1 MQTIKFTINMFSNQD
16 IHTLYKTKKREFKF
30 VPRIINP
37 VKIANVVIF
46 SAEERV
52 RQASGILKESIPW
65 IKVDVLPDPISAS
78 NYGSEQASVLIFD
91 DIAMTL
97 IDDKKI
103 RKNVQDVVLVLLSS
117 NSMIHCSPPVVA
129 QEKFP
134 YTNKADLVFAI
145 NHSEFVPEKILPS
158 VVRCAEDKLNIEEY
172 SKARRFIFLIVDDE
186 PRWFSQFL
194 PTLYNI
200 IGQRAD
206 VMITRTYEETLHFLF
221 GVEDEAEIDEEN
233 YCSHGHGDD
242 VVCVIT
248 DIFFPKGR
256 ILKCD
261 AGKDLFNLISKYY
274 PRIPIIIASK
284 AKESYDLKDFAF
296 IMPKGDKGSLQ
307 ILKGYIHDFTGMGDF
322 FIRGKTGKIYH
333 RLRNIREL
341 YQIMLK
347 AETNTE
353 DGQELREIL
362 ETYGR
367 KDYFSTWLYM
377 HGFRELAD
385 KLRPKRD
392 TGKRLITVLK
402 RHLKREILRMND
414 TPLIIDGNK
423 VFNLYDLLHTLR
435 TIDPDKIQYLSDND
449 FFSNW
454 LDRKGYPELA
464 EEFRPIHGSGAKLE
478 EALADIVEKWIHIY
492 ERKEGK
498 LR

>member
-1 MQTIKFTINMFSNQD
+1 MFSHEEMPN
-16 IHTLYKTKKREFKF
+16 LAKKKNREFKF

-37 VKIANVVIF
+37 VKIGNAVIF

-52 RQASGILKESIPW
+52 RKTSRILKENMPW
-65 IKVDVLPDPISAS
+65 VKVEVLADPISVS
-78 NYGSEQASVLIFD
+78 NYVSDQASVLIFD

-103 RKNVQDVVLVLLSS
+103 RQNNRDVVLVLLSS
-117 NSMIHCSPPVVA
+117 NNLIHCSPPSVA
-129 QEKFP
+129 EDKFP
-134 YTNKADLVFAI
+134 YTAKADLVFAI
-145 NHSEFVPEKILPS
+145 NQSEFVPENILTS
-158 VVRCAEDKLNIEEY
+158 VVRCAEDKLNIEKY

-194 PTLYNI
+194 PMLYNI

-206 VMITRTYEETLHFLF
+206 VMITRTYEETLRFLF
-221 GVEDEAEIDEEN
+221 GVENEAEIDDEN
-233 YCSHGHGDD
+233 YHLHGYGDD
-242 VVCVIT
+242 VVCLIT

-261 AGKDLFNLISKYY
+261 AGKELFHLVSKYY
-274 PRIPIIIASK
+274 PRIPTIIASK

-333 RLRNIREL
+333 RVKNIHGL
-341 YQIMLK
+341 YEIMLK
-347 AETNTE
+347 AEKNTE
-353 DGQELREIL
+353 VAQELTEIL

-385 KLRPKRD
+385 KLRPKHD
-392 TGKRLITVLK
+392 TGQRLITILK
-402 RHLKREILRMND
+402 WHLRREILRMNY
-414 TPLIIDGNK
+414 TPLKIDGIK
-423 VFNLYDLLHTLR
+423 IFNLYDLLSTLR
-435 TIDPDKIQYLSDND
+435 IIDPEKIQHFSDND
-449 FFSNW
+449 YFSNW
-454 LDRKGYPELA
+454 LDRKGYSELA
-464 EEFRPIHGSGAKLE
+464 EEFRPIHGSGNKLGTT
-478 EALADIVEKWIHIY
+478 LADTVEKWIKIY
-492 ERKEGK
+492 ERRQGILE
-498 LR
+498 